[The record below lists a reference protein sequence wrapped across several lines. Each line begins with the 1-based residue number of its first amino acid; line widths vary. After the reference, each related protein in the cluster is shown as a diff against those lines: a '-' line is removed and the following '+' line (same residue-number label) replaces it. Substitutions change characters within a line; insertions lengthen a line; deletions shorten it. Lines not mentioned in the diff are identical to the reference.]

1 MNKIFRALSV
11 VAALSLFVSCS
22 SSKNVANNVDV
33 STASYNITTIDSYKP
48 AAEEPGKTWHLTPAM
63 DQNYTGTGV
72 EQAYA
77 EILSGR
83 SPKQKVIVAIIDSG
97 TDIEHEDLAGKI
109 WVNEDEIPG
118 NNKDDDNNGY
128 VDDVHG
134 WNFIGGP
141 DGQNVD
147 KDTYEVTR
155 LYVEM
160 RDEFEGKAPSDIP
173 SDKMDEYQYF
183 LDIKEAYQTRVNR
196 NDQEL
201 QQISQIRMAIQ
212 FAKNTL
218 GISSI
223 DSISEDSLQVT
234 GNEDQQTFQA
244 KQIISSLKANG
255 ASEKDIE
262 DLDEYNQQLNDLSE
276 YGLNPD
282 FDPRHIVGD
291 DYDDL
296 SDRYYGNND
305 VKGPGSDHGTHV
317 AGIVGAIRNNNLG
330 AQGVADH
337 IELMIVRTVPDGDE
351 RDKDVANAI
360 RYATENGAKVIN
372 MSFGKGYSPEKEY
385 VDAAVKFA
393 DQNGVLLVSGAGNGS
408 ENVDEID
415 SFPSRFYEDGGQA
428 ANFLSVGATSWKTDS
443 TLVAG
448 FSNYGKKSVD
458 IFAPGVDVY
467 STYPENNY
475 EMNSGTSMAA
485 PVVSGIAALMMSYYP
500 ELTTQQIREVILNTV
515 TKMELNVYK
524 PGGMNAVLFSEL
536 SSTGGIINAYHAIKT
551 AEELSRQKTP

>member
-1 MNKIFRALSV
+1 MNTVSRAFYVIAVLIFT
-11 VAALSLFVSCS
+11 VSCS
-22 SSKNVANNVDV
+22 SSKNVTEEVSSSVD
-33 STASYNITTIDSYKP
+33 NFTINSFRP
-48 AAEEPGKTWHLTPAM
+48 AVETPSETWHLTPAT
-63 DQNYTGTGV
+63 NESYIGTGV
-72 EQAYA
+72 EQAYL
-77 EILSGR
+77 EILSGK

-97 TDIEHEDLAGKI
+97 TDIEHEDLSYKI
-109 WVNEDEIPG
+109 WVNEDEIPN

-128 VDDVHG
+128 ADDIHG

-141 DGQNVD
+141 DGSNVD

-155 LYVEM
+155 LYAEM
-160 RDEFEGKAPSDIP
+160 RDEFEGKDPSDIP
-173 SDKMDEYQYF
+173 SDRMDEYQYF

-201 QQISQIRMAIQ
+201 QQISQIRMAVQ

-223 DSISEDSLQVT
+223 DAISEDSLALI

-255 ASEKDIE
+255 ATDKDIE

-282 FDPRHIVGD
+282 FDPRPIVGD

-296 SDRYYGNND
+296 SDRFYGNND
-305 VKGPGSDHGTHV
+305 VKGPRSDHGTHV
-317 AGIVGAIRNNNLG
+317 AGIVGAIRNNNIG
-330 AQGVADH
+330 AQGIADH

-372 MSFGKGYSPEKEY
+372 MSFGKGYSPQKEY
-385 VDAAVKFA
+385 VDAAIRFA
-393 DQNGVLLVSGAGNGS
+393 DEQGVLLVSGAGNGS
-408 ENVDEID
+408 ENIDEID
-415 SFPSRFYEDGGQA
+415 SYPSRFYEDGDYA

-443 TLVAG
+443 TLVAS
-448 FSNYGKKSVD
+448 FSNYGKNTVD

-467 STYPENNY
+467 STYPENEY
-475 EMNSGTSMAA
+475 KVNSGTSMAA

-500 ELTTQQIREVILNTV
+500 ELTTTDQRHYFEYCNQ
-515 TKMELNVYK
+515 
-524 PGGMNAVLFSEL
+524 SE
-536 SSTGGIINAYHAIKT
+536 SNCI
-551 AEELSRQKTP
+551 